1 MVPPVSYNIWLDYPN
16 RLTNRKEIPMIDF
29 EFEFQYSE
37 ENTPTLRKVSGNIP
51 AGRCVVLCGG
61 SGCGKSTLLRCING
75 LIPQFY
81 EGKLTGFCRLDGQ
94 DTANLSIGE
103 IGELAASVFQDPRSQ
118 FFTVN
123 SSNEVAFGLENHGLP
138 QEKIRDRV
146 DKAFRTFHLE
156 RLKNRNVYE
165 LSSGERQL
173 ISILSAWAMDTD
185 IFLLDEPT
193 ANLDF
198 AATQQLKNILLELK
212 KQGKTLLLSEHRL
225 YYLADIAD
233 EYWIMANGE
242 IKHKYTAEKAKAL
255 LPLQLHTLC
264 LRTLDLEQITV
275 SERPP
280 QPENMSQA
288 LSVSNLRYEYGR
300 KNRAILSDVNFSVC
314 EHEIVG
320 LVGANGCGK
329 TTLGKLIA
337 GLYRSKGGV
346 ISLFGKAQ
354 KPKQLQ
360 KQVLFIMQEAEFQF
374 FTNSVLH
381 ELQYG
386 HKITAEFEKKTETLL
401 KSMDM
406 WECRDRHPFSLSG
419 GQMQRLTLMMAYLSD
434 KPIII
439 LDEPTAGQDA
449 ESLKRCAKLIRE
461 MGKEKTVLIITH
473 DLELIADACN
483 RCIGLCGGHADTDFF
498 IQSQQDLQAVRRY
511 MEHFHPTK
519 VSPPRQYKERFHP
532 ATKLLCWLVLTIV
545 ISTSNNHL
553 VYAAYAALMLLAA
566 ADGRLITAL
575 FGSASFGLLWAA
587 NALLPDTL
595 FSFMLVLFPR
605 IIAVGISMMTLI
617 GRNEASRTLT
627 ALRNMHLPERFIM
640 IVAVIFRFFPV
651 LSGDMKLLRQSIRTR
666 GAFVTL
672 WQKLRALPSYIEIL
686 TVPMAL
692 RVIRI
697 AETLSASAET
707 RGIDL
712 KRRKSN
718 FMSLRFSAWDIL
730 FIIMLTASVVVGLIL

>member
-1 MVPPVSYNIWLDYPN
+1 
-16 RLTNRKEIPMIDF
+16 MIDF

-37 ENTPTLRKVSGNIP
+37 ESTPTLRKVSGNIP

-81 EGKLTGFCRLDGQ
+81 EGELTGFCRLDGQ
-94 DTANLSIGE
+94 DTADLSIGE

-146 DKAFRTFHLE
+146 DEAFRTFHLE
-156 RLKNRNVYE
+156 HLKNRNVYE

-198 AATQQLKNILLELK
+198 AATQQLKNILLKLK

-275 SERPP
+275 SERSP
-280 QPENMSQA
+280 QPENMPQA

-314 EHEIVG
+314 THEIVG

-337 GLYRSKGGV
+337 GLYRSTGSE
-346 ISLFGKAQ
+346 IFLFGKAQ

-381 ELQYG
+381 ELQYR

-401 KSMDM
+401 KNMDM

-434 KPIII
+434 KPIVI

-449 ESLKRCAKLIRE
+449 ESLKRCAELIRE

-473 DLELIADACN
+473 DLELIADACD
-483 RCIGLCGGHADTDFF
+483 RCIGLCGGHSDTEFF
-498 IQSQQDLQAVRRY
+498 IRSQQDLQAVRQY
-511 MEHFHPTK
+511 MECFHPTK
-519 VSPPRQYKERFHP
+519 ISPPKQYKERFHP

-545 ISTSNNHL
+545 ISTSDNHL
-553 VYAAYAALMLLAA
+553 VYAAYAALMLLTA

-575 FGSASFGLLWAA
+575 FGSASFGALWAS
-587 NALLPDTL
+587 NVLLPDTL

-605 IIAVGISMMTLI
+605 IVAVGISMMTLI

-718 FMSLRFSAWDIL
+718 FLSLRFSAWDIL
-730 FIIMLTASVVVGLIL
+730 FFVVLTASVVAGLIL

>member
-1 MVPPVSYNIWLDYPN
+1 
-16 RLTNRKEIPMIDF
+16 MIDF
-29 EFEFQYSE
+29 EFEFQYSQE
-37 ENTPTLRKVSGNIP
+37 STPTLRKVSGNIP

-81 EGKLTGFCRLDGQ
+81 EGELTGFSRLDGQ
-94 DTANLSIGE
+94 DTADLSIGE

-138 QEKIRDRV
+138 QEKIRNRV
-146 DKAFRTFHLE
+146 DEAFRTFHLE
-156 RLKNRNVYE
+156 HLKNRNVYE

-173 ISILSAWAMDTD
+173 ISILSAWATDTD

-198 AATQQLKNILLELK
+198 AATQQLRNILLKLK

-242 IKHKYTAEKAKAL
+242 IKHKYTAEKAKSL
-255 LPLQLHTLC
+255 SPLQLHTLS

-280 QPENMSQA
+280 QPENMPQA

-314 EHEIVG
+314 THEIVG

-337 GLYRSKGGV
+337 GLYHSTGGE

-386 HKITAEFEKKTETLL
+386 HKITAEFENKTETLL

-434 KPIII
+434 KPIVI

-449 ESLKRCAKLIRE
+449 ESLKRCAELIRE

-473 DLELIADACN
+473 DLELIADACD
-483 RCIGLCGGHADTDFF
+483 RCIGLSGGHSDTEFF
-498 IQSQQDLQAVRRY
+498 IRSQQDLQAVRRY
-511 MEHFHPTK
+511 MECFHPTK
-519 VSPPRQYKERFHP
+519 VSPPKQYKERFHP
-532 ATKLLCWLVLTIV
+532 ATKLLYWLVLTIV
-545 ISTSNNHL
+545 ISTSDNHL
-553 VYAAYAALMLLAA
+553 VYAAYAALMLLTA

-575 FGSASFGLLWAA
+575 FGSASFGALWAA
-587 NALLPDTL
+587 NVLLPDTL
-595 FSFMLVLFPR
+595 FSFILVLFPR
-605 IIAVGISMMTLI
+605 IIAIGISMMTLI
-617 GRNEASRTLT
+617 GRNEASRTLA

-712 KRRKSN
+712 KHRKSN
-718 FMSLRFSAWDIL
+718 FLSLRFSAWDIL
-730 FIIMLTASVVVGLIL
+730 FFVVLTVSVVVGLIL

>member
-1 MVPPVSYNIWLDYPN
+1 
-16 RLTNRKEIPMIDF
+16 MIDF

-37 ENTPTLRKVSGNIP
+37 ESTPTLRKVSGNIP

-81 EGKLTGFCRLDGQ
+81 EGELTGFCRLDGQ
-94 DTANLSIGE
+94 DTADLSIGE

-146 DKAFRTFHLE
+146 DEAFRTFHLE
-156 RLKNRNVYE
+156 HLKNRNVYE

-198 AATQQLKNILLELK
+198 AATQQLRNILLELK

-242 IKHKYTAEKAKAL
+242 IKHKYTAEKAKSL
-255 LPLQLHTLC
+255 LPLQLHTLS

-280 QPENMSQA
+280 QPENMPQA
-288 LSVSNLRYEYGR
+288 LSVSDLRYEYGR

-314 EHEIVG
+314 THEIVG

-337 GLYRSKGGV
+337 GLYHSTGGE

-434 KPIII
+434 KPIVI

-449 ESLKRCAKLIRE
+449 ESLKRCAELIRE

-473 DLELIADACN
+473 DLELIADACD
-483 RCIGLCGGHADTDFF
+483 RCIGLCGGHSDTEFF
-498 IQSQQDLQAVRRY
+498 IRSQQDLQAVRRY
-511 MEHFHPTK
+511 MECFHPTK
-519 VSPPRQYKERFHP
+519 VSPPKQYKERFHP
-532 ATKLLCWLVLTIV
+532 ATKLLYWLVLTIV
-545 ISTSNNHL
+545 ISTSDNHL
-553 VYAAYAALMLLAA
+553 VYAAYAALMLLTA

-575 FGSASFGLLWAA
+575 FGSASFGALWAA
-587 NALLPDTL
+587 NVLLPDTL
-595 FSFMLVLFPR
+595 FSFILVLFPR
-605 IIAVGISMMTLI
+605 IIAIGISMMTLI
-617 GRNEASRTLT
+617 GRNEASRTLA

-718 FMSLRFSAWDIL
+718 FLSLRFSAWDIL
-730 FIIMLTASVVVGLIL
+730 FFVVLTVSVVVGLIL

>member
-1 MVPPVSYNIWLDYPN
+1 ML
-16 RLTNRKEIPMIDF
+16 DF
-29 EFEFQYSE
+29 EFEFQYAE
-37 ENTPTLRKVSGNIP
+37 EKTPVLRQTAGSIP
-51 AGRCVVLCGG
+51 KGRCVVLCGG

-81 EGKLTGFCRLDGQ
+81 EGELKGYCHLAGKDTDG
-94 DTANLSIGE
+94 LSIGE

-138 QEKIRDRV
+138 QEKIEQKV
-146 DKAFRTFHLE
+146 DEAFRVFHLE
-156 RLKNRNVYE
+156 RLKDRNVYE

-198 AATQQLKNILLELK
+198 AATKQLKNILLTLK
-212 KQGKTLLLSEHRL
+212 AQGKTLLLSEHRL

-233 EYWIMANGE
+233 EFWIMADGE
-242 IKHKYTAEKAKAL
+242 IRQKYTSGEAKAL
-255 LPLQLHTLC
+255 SQEQLHALC
-264 LRTLDLEQITV
+264 LRTLNQENIPVPEKASPPNDAPQALTV
-275 SERPP
+275 SDVRYTYGGKER
-280 QPENMSQA
+280 
-288 LSVSNLRYEYGR
+288 V
-300 KNRAILSDVNFSVC
+300 ILSGMSFSAR

-329 TTLGKLIA
+329 TTAGKVIA
-337 GLYRSKGGV
+337 GLYRPSGGGV
-346 ISLFGKAQ
+346 ALFGKAQ
-354 KPKQLQ
+354 KPKKLQ

-386 HKITAEFEKKTETLL
+386 HTITPEFEKRTEEIL
-401 KSMDM
+401 KNMGM

-419 GQMQRLTLMMAYLSD
+419 GQMQKLTLMMAFLSD
-434 KPIII
+434 KPIVI

-449 ESLKRCAKLIRE
+449 ESLKRCAALIRK

-473 DLELIADACN
+473 DLELIAGACD
-483 RCIGLCGGHADTDFF
+483 RCIGLADGRAETEF
-498 IQSQQDLQAVRRY
+498 SVRSARELQAVRQY
-511 MEHFHPTK
+511 M
-519 VSPPRQYKERFHP
+519 ERFHP
-532 ATKLLCWLVLTIV
+532 AAIPPKKKHRELFHPVTKLIFWFALMVV

-553 VYAAYAALMLLAA
+553 VYAAYTALILLTV
-566 ADGRLITAL
+566 ADGWFGTAMV
-575 FGSASFGLLWAA
+575 GGTSFAVLWTA
-587 NALLPDTL
+587 NALFPNTV

-605 IIAVGISMMTLI
+605 IIAIGISMRTLI
-617 GRNEASRTLT
+617 GRNEASRTLA
-627 ALRNMHLPERFIM
+627 ALRNLHLPERLIM

-651 LSGDMKLLRQSIRTR
+651 LSGDMRLLRQSIRTR
-666 GAFVTL
+666 GAFVTP

-718 FMSLRFSAWDIL
+718 YISLRFSVWDVMFCAL
-730 FIIMLTASVVVGLIL
+730 LAAAVAVGLIV

>member
-1 MVPPVSYNIWLDYPN
+1 
-16 RLTNRKEIPMIDF
+16 MIDF
-29 EFEFQYSE
+29 EFEFQYSQE
-37 ENTPTLRKVSGNIP
+37 STPTLRKVSGNIP

-61 SGCGKSTLLRCING
+61 SGCGKSTLLRCLNG

-81 EGKLTGFCRLDGQ
+81 EGELTGFCRLDGHG
-94 DTANLSIGE
+94 TADLSIGE

-138 QEKIRDRV
+138 QEKIRNRV
-146 DKAFRTFHLE
+146 DEAFRTFHLE
-156 RLKNRNVYE
+156 HLKNRNVYE

-198 AATQQLKNILLELK
+198 AATQQLKNILLKLK

-242 IKHKYTAEKAKAL
+242 IKHKYTAGTTKAL
-255 LPLQLHTLC
+255 SLGQLHTLC
-264 LRTLDLEQITV
+264 LRTLDLEKITV

-280 QPENMSQA
+280 QPENMPQA
-288 LSVSNLRYEYGR
+288 LSVSNLRYKYGR

-337 GLYRSKGGV
+337 GLYRSTGGE

-374 FTNSVLH
+374 FANSVLH

-434 KPIII
+434 KPIVI

-449 ESLKRCAKLIRE
+449 ESLKRCAELIRE

-473 DLELIADACN
+473 DLELIADACD
-483 RCIGLCGGHADTDFF
+483 RCIGLCGGHSDTEFF
-498 IQSQQDLQAVRRY
+498 IRSQQDLQAVRQY
-511 MEHFHPTK
+511 MECFHPTK
-519 VSPPRQYKERFHP
+519 VSPPKQYNERFHP
-532 ATKLLCWLVLTIV
+532 ATKLLYWLVLTIV
-545 ISTSNNHL
+545 ISTSDNHL
-553 VYAAYAALMLLAA
+553 VYAAYAALMLLTA
-566 ADGRLITAL
+566 ADGRLTAAL
-575 FGSASFGLLWAA
+575 IGSASFGLLWAT
-587 NALLPDTL
+587 NVLLPDTL

-617 GRNEASRTLT
+617 GRNEASRTLA

-718 FMSLRFSAWDIL
+718 FLSLRFSAWDIL
-730 FIIMLTASVVVGLIL
+730 FFVVLTVSVVVGLIL

>member
-1 MVPPVSYNIWLDYPN
+1 
-16 RLTNRKEIPMIDF
+16 MIDF
-29 EFEFQYSE
+29 EFEFQYAE
-37 ENTPTLRKVSGNIP
+37 EKQLALKKIGGSIP

-81 EGKLTGFCRLDGQ
+81 EGELKGFCRLNGQ
-94 DTANLSIGE
+94 DTAGMRIGE

-123 SSNEVAFGLENHGLP
+123 SSGEVAFGLENHGLP
-138 QEKIRDRV
+138 QDEIRRRV
-146 DKAFRTFHLE
+146 DEAFRVFHLE

-198 AATQQLKNILLELK
+198 AATQQLKNILLTLK
-212 KQGKTLLLSEHRL
+212 KQGKTLLFSEHRL

-233 EYWIMANGE
+233 EYWVMTGGE
-242 IKHKYTAEKAKAL
+242 IKERYTAEEAKAFSAEQ
-255 LPLQLHTLC
+255 LQKLS
-264 LRTLDLEQITV
+264 LRTLDLAKITV
-275 SERPP
+275 
-280 QPENMSQA
+280 PEKEPLPKTMPTVLNA
-288 LSVSNLRYEYGR
+288 LNIRYTYGR
-300 KNRAILSDVNFSVC
+300 RAVDTLSGVSFSVR

-320 LVGANGCGK
+320 LVGPNGCGK

-337 GLYRSKGGV
+337 GLYKPSSGQ
-346 ISLFGKAQ
+346 ISLYSKMQ
-354 KPKQLQ
+354 KPKGLQ
-360 KQVLFIMQEAEFQF
+360 KQVMFIMQETEFQF
-374 FTNSVLH
+374 FTNAVMN

-386 HKITAEFEKKTETLL
+386 HRATPEFEEKMKVLL

-406 WECRDRHPFSLSG
+406 WDCRDRHPFSLSG
-419 GQMQRLTLMMAYLSD
+419 GQMQRLTLMMAYLSE

-449 ESLKRCAKLIRE
+449 ESLERCTALIRK
-461 MGKEKTVLIITH
+461 MRKEKTVLIITH
-473 DLELIADACN
+473 DLELIAGVCD
-483 RCIGLCGGHADTDFF
+483 RCIGLSGGQAEVEFP
-498 IQSQQDLQAVRRY
+498 IAAKYDLQAIRKY
-511 MEHFHPTK
+511 MENFHPAEI
-519 VSPPRQYKERFHP
+519 PPQKQHKELFHP
-532 ATKLLCWLVLTIV
+532 ATKLLFWLTLMVV
-545 ISTSNNHL
+545 ISTANNHL
-553 VYAAYAALMLLAA
+553 VYACYAVLILLTAVDGWFGAALA
-566 ADGRLITAL
+566 GGI
-575 FGSASFGLLWAA
+575 SFGALWAA
-587 NALLPDTL
+587 NVLFPNTV
-595 FSFMLVLFPR
+595 FSFTLVLFPR
-605 IIAVGISMMTLI
+605 IIAVGISMRTLI
-617 GRNEASRTLT
+617 GRNEASRTLA
-627 ALRNMHLPERFIM
+627 ALRNLHLPERLIM

-651 LSGDMKLLRQSIRTR
+651 LSGDIKLLRQSIRTR
-666 GAFVTL
+666 GAFVTP

-712 KRRKSN
+712 KWRKSN
-718 FMSLRFSAWDIL
+718 YLSLRFSALDIIFCVL
-730 FIIMLTASVVVGLIL
+730 LAASVAAGLIL

>member
-1 MVPPVSYNIWLDYPN
+1 
-16 RLTNRKEIPMIDF
+16 MIDF
-29 EFEFQYSE
+29 EFEFQYSQE
-37 ENTPTLRKVSGNIP
+37 STPTLRKVSGNIP

-61 SGCGKSTLLRCING
+61 SGCGKSTLLRCLNG

-81 EGKLTGFCRLDGQ
+81 EGELTGFCRLDGHG
-94 DTANLSIGE
+94 TADLSIGE
-103 IGELAASVFQDPRSQ
+103 IGELAASVFQDPRCQ

-138 QEKIRDRV
+138 QEKIRNRV
-146 DKAFRTFHLE
+146 DEAFRTFHLE
-156 RLKNRNVYE
+156 HLKNRNVYE

-198 AATQQLKNILLELK
+198 AATQQLKNILLKLK

-242 IKHKYTAEKAKAL
+242 IKHKYTAGKTKAL
-255 LPLQLHTLC
+255 SLGQLHTLC
-264 LRTLDLEQITV
+264 LRTLDLEKITV

-280 QPENMSQA
+280 QPENMPQA
-288 LSVSNLRYEYGR
+288 LSVSNLRYKYGR

-337 GLYRSKGGV
+337 GLYRSTGGE

-386 HKITAEFEKKTETLL
+386 HKITDEFEKKTETLL

-449 ESLKRCAKLIRE
+449 ESLKRCAELIRE

-473 DLELIADACN
+473 DLELIADACD
-483 RCIGLCGGHADTDFF
+483 RCIGLSGGHSDTEFF
-498 IQSQQDLQAVRRY
+498 IRSQQDLQAVRRY
-511 MEHFHPTK
+511 MECFHPTK
-519 VSPPRQYKERFHP
+519 VSPPKQYKERFHP
-532 ATKLLCWLVLTIV
+532 ATKLLYWLVLTIV
-545 ISTSNNHL
+545 ISTSDNHL
-553 VYAAYAALMLLAA
+553 VYAAYAALMLLTA

-575 FGSASFGLLWAA
+575 FGGASFGALWAA
-587 NALLPDTL
+587 NVLLPDTL
-595 FSFMLVLFPR
+595 FSFILVLFPR
-605 IIAVGISMMTLI
+605 IIAIGISMMTLI
-617 GRNEASRTLT
+617 GRNEASRTLA

-718 FMSLRFSAWDIL
+718 FLSLRFSAWDIL
-730 FIIMLTASVVVGLIL
+730 FFVVLTVSVVVGLIL

>member
-1 MVPPVSYNIWLDYPN
+1 MPS
-16 RLTNRKEIPMIDF
+16 
-29 EFEFQYSE
+29 
-37 ENTPTLRKVSGNIP
+37 LRQIGGSIT

-81 EGKLTGFCRLDGQ
+81 EGELRGFCRLNGQ
-94 DTANLSIGE
+94 DTAGLRIGE

-138 QEKIRDRV
+138 QEKIRRRV
-146 DKAFRTFHLE
+146 DEAFRVFHLE
-156 RLKNRNVYE
+156 RLMDRNVYA
-165 LSSGERQL
+165 LSGGERQL

-198 AATQQLKNILLELK
+198 SATQQLKEILLALK
-212 KQGKTLLLSEHRL
+212 RQGKTLLLSEHRL
-225 YYLADIAD
+225 YYLADVAN
-233 EYWIMANGE
+233 EYWVMADGE
-242 IKHKYTAEKAKAL
+242 IKGKYTAKEAKAF
-255 LPLQLHTLC
+255 PAEQRQTLS
-264 LRTLDLEQITV
+264 LRTLDLAEITV
-275 SERPP
+275 
-280 QPENMSQA
+280 PEKELLPKTATTA
-288 LSVSNLRYEYGR
+288 LAVSDVRYTYGR
-300 KNRAILSDVNFSVC
+300 KAGDTLSGVSFSVR

-329 TTLGKLIA
+329 TTIGKLMA
-337 GLYRSKGGV
+337 GLYKPTGGK
-346 ISLFGKAQ
+346 ITLFGKPQ
-354 KPKQLQ
+354 NPKQLQ
-360 KQVLFIMQEAEFQF
+360 KQVLFILQEAEFQF
-374 FTNSVLH
+374 FTSSVLH

-386 HKITAEFEKKTETLL
+386 HAVTPEFEAKTETLL

-406 WECRDRHPFSLSG
+406 WDCRNRHPFSLSG

-434 KPIII
+434 KPIVI

-449 ESLKRCAKLIRE
+449 ESLERCAALIRE
-461 MGKEKTVLIITH
+461 MRKEKTVLIITH
-473 DLELIADACN
+473 DLELIAAACD
-483 RCIGLCGGHADTDFF
+483 RCIGLSDGRAEAEFSVH
-498 IQSQQDLQAVRRY
+498 SERELQAVRQY
-511 MEHFHPTK
+511 MEDFRPAEAPQKQHKELFHP
-519 VSPPRQYKERFHP
+519 V
-532 ATKLLCWLVLTIV
+532 TKLLYWLTLLVV
-545 ISTSNNHL
+545 ISTSSNHL
-553 VYAAYAALMLLAA
+553 VYAVYAALILLTA
-566 ADGRLITAL
+566 ADGWLGTAL
-575 FGSASFGLLWAA
+575 AGGMGFGLLWAT
-587 NALLPDTL
+587 NAMLPGTV

-605 IIAVGISMMTLI
+605 IIAIGISMRTLI
-617 GRNEASRTLT
+617 GRNEAGRTLA
-627 ALRNMHLPERFIM
+627 ALRDLHLPERLIM

-666 GAFVTL
+666 GAFATPL
-672 WQKLRALPSYIEIL
+672 QKLRALPSYIEIL

-712 KRRKSN
+712 TRRKSN
-718 FMSLRFSAWDIL
+718 YLSLRFSAWDIL
-730 FIIMLTASVVVGLIL
+730 FCVLLAASIAAGLIL

>member
-1 MVPPVSYNIWLDYPN
+1 
-16 RLTNRKEIPMIDF
+16 MIDF

-37 ENTPTLRKVSGNIP
+37 ESTPTLRKVSGNIP

-81 EGKLTGFCRLDGQ
+81 EGELTGFCRLDGQ
-94 DTANLSIGE
+94 DTADFSIGE

-146 DKAFRTFHLE
+146 DEAFRTFHLE
-156 RLKNRNVYE
+156 HLKNRNVYE

-198 AATQQLKNILLELK
+198 AATQQLRNILLKLK

-242 IKHKYTAEKAKAL
+242 IKHKYTAEKAKSL
-255 LPLQLHTLC
+255 SPLQLHTLS

-280 QPENMSQA
+280 QPENMPQA

-314 EHEIVG
+314 THEIVG

-337 GLYRSKGGV
+337 GLYHSTGGE

-386 HKITAEFEKKTETLL
+386 HKITDEFEKKTETLL

-434 KPIII
+434 KPIVI

-449 ESLKRCAKLIRE
+449 ESLKRCAELIRE

-473 DLELIADACN
+473 DLELIADACD
-483 RCIGLCGGHADTDFF
+483 RCIGLCDGHADTEFF
-498 IQSQQDLQAVRRY
+498 IRSQRDLQAVRRY
-511 MEHFHPTK
+511 MECFHPTK
-519 VSPPRQYKERFHP
+519 VSPPKQYKERFHP
-532 ATKLLCWLVLTIV
+532 ATKLLYWLVLTIV
-545 ISTSNNHL
+545 ISTSDNHL
-553 VYAAYAALMLLAA
+553 VYAAYAALMLLTA

-575 FGSASFGLLWAA
+575 FGSASFGALWAA
-587 NALLPDTL
+587 NVLLPDTL
-595 FSFMLVLFPR
+595 FSFILVLFPR
-605 IIAVGISMMTLI
+605 IIAIGISMMTLI
-617 GRNEASRTLT
+617 GRNEASRTLA

-718 FMSLRFSAWDIL
+718 FLSLRFSAWDIL
-730 FIIMLTASVVVGLIL
+730 FFVVLTVSVVVGLIL

>member
-1 MVPPVSYNIWLDYPN
+1 
-16 RLTNRKEIPMIDF
+16 MIDF
-29 EFEFQYSE
+29 EFEFQYSQE
-37 ENTPTLRKVSGNIP
+37 STPTLRKVSGNIP

-61 SGCGKSTLLRCING
+61 SGCGKSTLLRCLNG

-81 EGKLTGFCRLDGQ
+81 EGELTGFCRLAGHG
-94 DTANLSIGE
+94 TADLSIGE
-103 IGELAASVFQDPRSQ
+103 IGELVASVFQDPRSQ

-138 QEKIRDRV
+138 QDEIRNRV
-146 DKAFRTFHLE
+146 DEAFRTFHLE
-156 RLKNRNVYE
+156 HLKNRNVYE

-198 AATQQLKNILLELK
+198 AATQQLKNILLKLK

-242 IKHKYTAEKAKAL
+242 IKHKYTAGKTKAL
-255 LPLQLHTLC
+255 SLGQLHTLC

-280 QPENMSQA
+280 QPENMPQA
-288 LSVSNLRYEYGR
+288 LSVSNLRYKYGR

-337 GLYRSKGGV
+337 GLYRSTGGE

-374 FTNSVLH
+374 FANSVLQ

-434 KPIII
+434 KPIVI

-449 ESLKRCAKLIRE
+449 ESLKRCAELIRE

-473 DLELIADACN
+473 DLELIADACD
-483 RCIGLCGGHADTDFF
+483 RCIGLSGGHSDTEFF
-498 IQSQQDLQAVRRY
+498 IRSQQDLQAVRRY
-511 MEHFHPTK
+511 MECFHPTK
-519 VSPPRQYKERFHP
+519 VSPPKQYKERFHP

-545 ISTSNNHL
+545 ISTSDNHL
-553 VYAAYAALMLLAA
+553 VYAAYAALMLLTA

-575 FGSASFGLLWAA
+575 FGSASFGALWAA
-587 NALLPDTL
+587 NVLLPDTL
-595 FSFMLVLFPR
+595 FSFILVLFPR
-605 IIAVGISMMTLI
+605 IIAIGISMMTLI
-617 GRNEASRTLT
+617 GRNEASRTLA

-718 FMSLRFSAWDIL
+718 FLSLRFSAWDIL
-730 FIIMLTASVVVGLIL
+730 FFVVLTVSVVVGLIL

>member
-1 MVPPVSYNIWLDYPN
+1 
-16 RLTNRKEIPMIDF
+16 MIDF
-29 EFEFQYSE
+29 EFEFQYSQE
-37 ENTPTLRKVSGNIP
+37 STPTLRKVSGNIP

-61 SGCGKSTLLRCING
+61 SGCGKSTLLRCLNG

-81 EGKLTGFCRLDGQ
+81 EGELTGFCRLDGHG
-94 DTANLSIGE
+94 TADLSIGE

-146 DKAFRTFHLE
+146 DEAFRTFDLE
-156 RLKNRNVYE
+156 HLKNRNVYE

-173 ISILSAWAMDTD
+173 ISILSAWATDTD

-198 AATQQLKNILLELK
+198 AATQQLRNILLKLK

-242 IKHKYTAEKAKAL
+242 IKHKYTAEKAKSL
-255 LPLQLHTLC
+255 SPLQLHTLS

-280 QPENMSQA
+280 QPENMPQA

-314 EHEIVG
+314 THEIVG

-337 GLYRSKGGV
+337 GLYHSTGGE

-419 GQMQRLTLMMAYLSD
+419 GQMQRLALMMAYLSD
-434 KPIII
+434 KPIVI

-449 ESLKRCAKLIRE
+449 ESLKRCAELIRE

-473 DLELIADACN
+473 DLELIADACD
-483 RCIGLCGGHADTDFF
+483 RCIGLSGGHSDTEFF
-498 IQSQQDLQAVRRY
+498 IRSQQDLQAVRRY
-511 MEHFHPTK
+511 MECFHPTK
-519 VSPPRQYKERFHP
+519 VSPPKQYKERFHP
-532 ATKLLCWLVLTIV
+532 ATKLLYWLVLTIV
-545 ISTSNNHL
+545 ISTSDNHL
-553 VYAAYAALMLLAA
+553 VYAAYAALMLLTA

-575 FGSASFGLLWAA
+575 FGSASFGALWAA
-587 NALLPDTL
+587 NVLLPDTL
-595 FSFMLVLFPR
+595 FSFILVLFPR
-605 IIAVGISMMTLI
+605 IIAIGISMMTLI
-617 GRNEASRTLT
+617 GRNEASRTLA

-718 FMSLRFSAWDIL
+718 FLSLRFSAWDIL
-730 FIIMLTASVVVGLIL
+730 FFVVLTASVVVGLIL

>member
-1 MVPPVSYNIWLDYPN
+1 
-16 RLTNRKEIPMIDF
+16 MIDF

-37 ENTPTLRKVSGNIP
+37 ESTPTLRKVSGNIP

-81 EGKLTGFCRLDGQ
+81 EGELTGFCRLDGQ
-94 DTANLSIGE
+94 DTADLSIGE

-146 DKAFRTFHLE
+146 DEAFRTFHLE
-156 RLKNRNVYE
+156 HLKNRNVYE

-198 AATQQLKNILLELK
+198 AATQQLRNILLELK

-242 IKHKYTAEKAKAL
+242 IKHKYTAEKAKSL
-255 LPLQLHTLC
+255 SPLQLHTLS

-280 QPENMSQA
+280 QPENMPQA
-288 LSVSNLRYEYGR
+288 LSVSDLRYEYGR

-314 EHEIVG
+314 THEIVG

-337 GLYRSKGGV
+337 GLYHSTGGE

-434 KPIII
+434 KPIVI

-449 ESLKRCAKLIRE
+449 ESLKRCAELIRE

-473 DLELIADACN
+473 DLELIADACD
-483 RCIGLCGGHADTDFF
+483 RCIGLCGGHSDTEFF
-498 IQSQQDLQAVRRY
+498 IRSQQDLQAVRRY
-511 MEHFHPTK
+511 MECFHPTK
-519 VSPPRQYKERFHP
+519 VSPPKQYKERFHP
-532 ATKLLCWLVLTIV
+532 ATKLLYWLVLTIV
-545 ISTSNNHL
+545 ISTSDNHL
-553 VYAAYAALMLLAA
+553 VYAAYAALMLLTA

-575 FGSASFGLLWAA
+575 FGSASFGALWAA
-587 NALLPDTL
+587 NVLLPDTL
-595 FSFMLVLFPR
+595 FSFILVLFPR
-605 IIAVGISMMTLI
+605 IIAIGISMMTLI
-617 GRNEASRTLT
+617 GRNEASRTLA

-718 FMSLRFSAWDIL
+718 FLSLRFSAWDIL
-730 FIIMLTASVVVGLIL
+730 FFVVLTVSVVVGLIL

>member
-1 MVPPVSYNIWLDYPN
+1 
-16 RLTNRKEIPMIDF
+16 MIDF

-37 ENTPTLRKVSGNIP
+37 ESTPTLRKVSGNIP

-81 EGKLTGFCRLDGQ
+81 EGELTGFCRLDGHG
-94 DTANLSIGE
+94 TADLSIGE

-146 DKAFRTFHLE
+146 DEAFRTFHLE
-156 RLKNRNVYE
+156 HLKNRNVYE

-198 AATQQLKNILLELK
+198 AATQQLRNILLKVK

-242 IKHKYTAEKAKAL
+242 IKHKYTAEKAKSL
-255 LPLQLHTLC
+255 SPLQLHTLS
-264 LRTLDLEQITV
+264 LRTLDLEKITV
-275 SERPP
+275 SERSP
-280 QPENMSQA
+280 QPENMPQA
-288 LSVSNLRYEYGR
+288 LSVSNLRYKYGR

-320 LVGANGCGK
+320 LVGTNGCGK
-329 TTLGKLIA
+329 TTFGKLIA
-337 GLYRSKGGV
+337 GLYHSTGGE
-346 ISLFGKAQ
+346 ISLFGKTQ

-434 KPIII
+434 KPIVI

-449 ESLKRCAKLIRE
+449 ESLKRCAELIRE

-473 DLELIADACN
+473 DLELIADACD
-483 RCIGLCGGHADTDFF
+483 RCIGLCDGHADTEFF
-498 IQSQQDLQAVRRY
+498 IRSQQDLQAVRRY
-511 MEHFHPTK
+511 MECFHPTK
-519 VSPPRQYKERFHP
+519 VSPPKQYKERFHP
-532 ATKLLCWLVLTIV
+532 ATKLLYWLVLTIV
-545 ISTSNNHL
+545 ISTSDNHL
-553 VYAAYAALMLLAA
+553 VYAAYAALMLLTA

-575 FGSASFGLLWAA
+575 FGSASFGALWAA
-587 NALLPDTL
+587 NVLLPDTL
-595 FSFMLVLFPR
+595 FSFILVLFPR
-605 IIAVGISMMTLI
+605 IIAIGISMMTLI
-617 GRNEASRTLT
+617 GRNEASRTLA

-651 LSGDMKLLRQSIRTR
+651 LSGDMKLLRQSILTR

-718 FMSLRFSAWDIL
+718 FLSLRFSAWDIL
-730 FIIMLTASVVVGLIL
+730 FFVVLTVSVVVGLIL

>member
-1 MVPPVSYNIWLDYPN
+1 
-16 RLTNRKEIPMIDF
+16 MIDF
-29 EFEFQYSE
+29 EFEFQYSQE
-37 ENTPTLRKVSGNIP
+37 STPTLRKVSGNIP

-61 SGCGKSTLLRCING
+61 SGCGKSTLLRCLNG

-81 EGKLTGFCRLDGQ
+81 EGELTGFCRLDGQ
-94 DTANLSIGE
+94 DTADLSIGE
-103 IGELAASVFQDPRSQ
+103 IGELAASFFQDPRSQ

-146 DKAFRTFHLE
+146 DEAFRTFHLE
-156 RLKNRNVYE
+156 HLKNRNVYE

-173 ISILSAWAMDTD
+173 ISILSAWATDTD

-198 AATQQLKNILLELK
+198 AATQQLRNILLKLK

-242 IKHKYTAEKAKAL
+242 IKHKYTAEKAKSL
-255 LPLQLHTLC
+255 SPLQLHTLS

-280 QPENMSQA
+280 QPENMPQA
-288 LSVSNLRYEYGR
+288 LSVSDLRYEYGR

-314 EHEIVG
+314 THEIVG

-337 GLYRSKGGV
+337 GLYHSTAGE

-434 KPIII
+434 KPIVI

-449 ESLKRCAKLIRE
+449 ESLKRCAELIRE

-473 DLELIADACN
+473 DLELIADACD
-483 RCIGLCGGHADTDFF
+483 RCIGLCDGQADTEFF
-498 IQSQQDLQAVRRY
+498 IRSQQDLQAVRRY
-511 MEHFHPTK
+511 MECFHPTK
-519 VSPPRQYKERFHP
+519 VSPPKQYKERFHP
-532 ATKLLCWLVLTIV
+532 ATKLLYWLVLTIV
-545 ISTSNNHL
+545 ISTSDNHL
-553 VYAAYAALMLLAA
+553 VYAAYAALMLLTA

-575 FGSASFGLLWAA
+575 FGSASFGALWAA
-587 NALLPDTL
+587 NVLLPDTL
-595 FSFMLVLFPR
+595 FSFILVLFPR
-605 IIAVGISMMTLI
+605 ITAIGISMMTLI
-617 GRNEASRTLT
+617 GRNEASRTLA

-718 FMSLRFSAWDIL
+718 FLSLRFSAWDIL
-730 FIIMLTASVVVGLIL
+730 FFVMLTVSVVVGLIL

>member
-1 MVPPVSYNIWLDYPN
+1 
-16 RLTNRKEIPMIDF
+16 MIDF

-61 SGCGKSTLLRCING
+61 SGCGKSTLLRCISG

-81 EGKLTGFCRLDGQ
+81 EGELTGFCRLDGQ
-94 DTANLSIGE
+94 DTADLSIGE

-156 RLKNRNVYE
+156 HLKNRNVYE

-275 SERPP
+275 SERSP

-434 KPIII
+434 KPIVI

-473 DLELIADACN
+473 DLELIADACD
-483 RCIGLCGGHADTDFF
+483 RCIGLSGGHADTEFF
-498 IQSQQDLQAVRRY
+498 IRSQQDLQAVRRY
-511 MEHFHPTK
+511 MECFHPTTA
-519 VSPPRQYKERFHP
+519 SPPKLYNERFHP

-553 VYAAYAALMLLAA
+553 VYAAYAVLMLLTA

-575 FGSASFGLLWAA
+575 IGSASFGLLWAA

-672 WQKLRALPSYIEIL
+672 WQKLRTLPSYIEIL

-718 FMSLRFSAWDIL
+718 FLSLRFSAWDIL

>member
-1 MVPPVSYNIWLDYPN
+1 
-16 RLTNRKEIPMIDF
+16 MIDF
-29 EFEFQYSE
+29 EFEFQYSQE
-37 ENTPTLRKVSGNIP
+37 STPTLRKVSGNIP

-81 EGKLTGFCRLDGQ
+81 EGELTGFCRLDGQ
-94 DTANLSIGE
+94 DTADFSIGE
-103 IGELAASVFQDPRSQ
+103 IGELATSVFQDPRSQ

-146 DKAFRTFHLE
+146 DEAFRTFHLE
-156 RLKNRNVYE
+156 HLKNRNVYE

-198 AATQQLKNILLELK
+198 AATQQLKNILLKLK

-275 SERPP
+275 SERSP
-280 QPENMSQA
+280 QPENMPQA

-314 EHEIVG
+314 THEIVG

-337 GLYRSKGGV
+337 GLYRSTGGE

-401 KSMDM
+401 KNMDM

-449 ESLKRCAKLIRE
+449 ESLKRCAELIRE

-473 DLELIADACN
+473 DLELIADACD
-483 RCIGLCGGHADTDFF
+483 RCIGLCDGHADTEFF
-498 IQSQQDLQAVRRY
+498 IRSQQDLQAVRRY
-511 MEHFHPTK
+511 MECFHPTK
-519 VSPPRQYKERFHP
+519 VSPPKQYKERFHP
-532 ATKLLCWLVLTIV
+532 ATKLLYWLVLTIV
-545 ISTSNNHL
+545 ISTSDNHL
-553 VYAAYAALMLLAA
+553 VYAAYAALMLLTA

-575 FGSASFGLLWAA
+575 FGSASFGALWAA
-587 NALLPDTL
+587 NVLLPDTL
-595 FSFMLVLFPR
+595 FSFILVLFPR
-605 IIAVGISMMTLI
+605 IIAIGISMMTLI

-672 WQKLRALPSYIEIL
+672 WQKLRALPSYIEFL

-718 FMSLRFSAWDIL
+718 FLSLRFSAWDIL
-730 FIIMLTASVVVGLIL
+730 FFVVLTVSVVVGLIL

>member
-1 MVPPVSYNIWLDYPN
+1 
-16 RLTNRKEIPMIDF
+16 
-29 EFEFQYSE
+29 
-37 ENTPTLRKVSGNIP
+37 
-51 AGRCVVLCGG
+51 
-61 SGCGKSTLLRCING
+61 
-75 LIPQFY
+75 
-81 EGKLTGFCRLDGQ
+81 
-94 DTANLSIGE
+94 
-103 IGELAASVFQDPRSQ
+103 
-118 FFTVN
+118 
-123 SSNEVAFGLENHGLP
+123 
-138 QEKIRDRV
+138 
-146 DKAFRTFHLE
+146 
-156 RLKNRNVYE
+156 
-165 LSSGERQL
+165 
-173 ISILSAWAMDTD
+173 MDTD

-198 AATQQLKNILLELK
+198 AATQQLKNILLKLK

-242 IKHKYTAEKAKAL
+242 IKHKYTAEKAKSL
-255 LPLQLHTLC
+255 SPLQLHTLS

-280 QPENMSQA
+280 QPENMPQA
-288 LSVSNLRYEYGR
+288 LFVSDLRYEYGR

-314 EHEIVG
+314 THEIVG

-337 GLYRSKGGV
+337 GLYHSTGGE

-386 HKITAEFEKKTETLL
+386 HKITDEFEKKTETLL

-449 ESLKRCAKLIRE
+449 DSLKRCAELIRE

-473 DLELIADACN
+473 DLELIADACD
-483 RCIGLCGGHADTDFF
+483 RCIGLCDGHADTEFF
-498 IQSQQDLQAVRRY
+498 IRSQQDLQAVRRY
-511 MEHFHPTK
+511 MECFHPTK
-519 VSPPRQYKERFHP
+519 VSPPKQYKERFHP
-532 ATKLLCWLVLTIV
+532 ATKLLYWLVLTIV
-545 ISTSNNHL
+545 ISTSDNHL
-553 VYAAYAALMLLAA
+553 VYAAYAALMLLTA

-575 FGSASFGLLWAA
+575 FGSASFGALWAA
-587 NALLPDTL
+587 NVLLPDTL

-605 IIAVGISMMTLI
+605 IIAIGISMMTLI
-617 GRNEASRTLT
+617 GRNEASRTLA

-718 FMSLRFSAWDIL
+718 FLSLRFSAWDIL
-730 FIIMLTASVVVGLIL
+730 FFVVLTVSVVVGLIL